1 MRKFVVSALASLALA
16 GIAPVAAATGD
27 VTLQVK
33 YSDLNLASAE
43 GIEALEARIETAVK
57 AVCAKPEIMREL
69 KSMQA
74 WESCKADATAKAMAQ
89 LEKTV
94 ELASL

>member
-1 MRKFVVSALASLALA
+1 MRKFVVSAAAVLSLA
-16 GIAPVAAATGD
+16 AAAAPAMAEDFT
-27 VTLQVK
+27 VYVK
-33 YSDLNLASAE
+33 YSDLNLTSAE
-43 GIEALEARIETAVK
+43 GVETLESRIAVAIK
-57 AVCAKPEIMREL
+57 SVCAKPETIRDL

-74 WESCKADATAKAMAQ
+74 WESCKATASAKARAQ